1 MRSVEKSSSAR
12 QLLALNMLLVAVALV
27 TLTGCGVSGST
38 AGFLGSHALLG
49 SVRGGNQPVSG
60 SSIQL
65 YAAGISG
72 VGSAAQ
78 PLLSDPV
85 LSDSDGKFFIPVSFG
100 CPSPSSQIYV
110 VARGGNPGLSSGT
123 DNSALALEAM
133 LGPCSSLSATPIWS
147 NEVTTVGSVWPLA
160 HYMKSPVNVG
170 SARRRSAL

>member
-110 VARGGNPGLSSGT
+110 VARGGTPGSLREPTTPRSRSRRC
-123 DNSALALEAM
+123 LALVVV
-133 LGPCSSLSATPIWS
+133 SLLLIPSWS
-147 NEVTTVGSVWPLA
+147 T
-160 HYMKSPVNVG
+160 K
-170 SARRRSAL
+170 